1 MVKGKGVIM
10 FRTEK
15 KKYII
20 TMLLISVACV
30 FLFAGCQSGGAEDLY
45 LSKVSYVVCPVDG
58 QDIDMT
64 CQFCGKSYHF
74 TLDDIRKIRPR
85 TFGAGGQDA
94 QA

>member
-1 MVKGKGVIM
+1 MTETLPVS
-10 FRTEK
+10 FRCNCSRDRCERGLILLGTEEIDT
-15 KKYII
+15 II
-20 TMLLISVACV
+20 
-30 FLFAGCQSGGAEDLY
+30 Q
-45 LSKVSYVVCPVDG
+45 DG

-74 TLDDIRKIRPR
+74 SLDDIRKIRPR